1 VEQLGEES
9 LTAAVRAVELD
20 PQQAEAWNTMGLVK
34 HQLGEVAAA
43 IDFFERALKLNEANM
58 DFQSNYAAALH
69 AADRLSEAEVWYR
82 KVLAQDPSRP
92 KTCNNYGVL
101 IRELGDPQRSIELYH
116 RAIERDPSYADAHW
130 NLALALLATQQYE
143 SAWEEYE
150 WRWTRSDCN
159 ERKPAHPFKELS
171 PSDPWQGKKLFVYA
185 EQGLGDTLQFVR
197 MLRPLCDHAQV
208 YLAPQKALLP
218 LLSNL
223 EWPNFHLLSLDA
235 VPADMDYAF
244 ALMSLPYLFPQFA
257 QLPSYHGPYLR
268 AREDRVQ
275 KTAQVFEAQRLNV
288 GLVWQ
293 GSRNKIDKGR
303 SMPLAS
309 LVPLTR
315 VEGTRFYSL
324 QRNEGTEQL
333 KPPPEGIRM
342 RVFDDPYDADGAF
355 LDTAAVIHH
364 LDLVITT
371 DTAMAHLVGAMGK
384 EVWIMLQHVPDWRW
398 GLSEPTTPWYPTAR
412 LYRQTR
418 PGDWAGVVARVQQDL
433 EHRVASKRRPSA

>member
-1 VEQLGEES
+1 
-9 LTAAVRAVELD
+9 
-20 PQQAEAWNTMGLVK
+20 
-34 HQLGEVAAA
+34 
-43 IDFFERALKLNEANM
+43 
-58 DFQSNYAAALH
+58 
-69 AADRLSEAEVWYR
+69 
-82 KVLAQDPSRP
+82 
-92 KTCNNYGVL
+92 
-101 IRELGDPQRSIELYH
+101 
-116 RAIERDPSYADAHW
+116 
-130 NLALALLATQQYE
+130 LALALLATQQYE
-143 SAWEEYE
+143 GAWKEYE

-171 PSDPWQGKKLFVYA
+171 PSDGWQGKKLFVYA

-197 MLRPLCDHAQV
+197 LLRPLCDLAQV

-223 EWPNFHLLSLDA
+223 DWPNFQLLSLDA

-257 QLPSYHGPYLR
+257 QLPSYPGPYLR

-275 KTAQVFEAQRLNV
+275 KTEPVFEAQLLNI

-309 LVPLTR
+309 LVPLTC

-355 LDTAAVIHH
+355 LDTVAVIHH

-371 DTAMAHLVGAMGK
+371 DTAMAHLAGAMGK
-384 EVWIMLQHVPDWRW
+384 EVWIMLQHAPDWRW
-398 GLSEPTTPWYPTAR
+398 GLSAPTTPWYPTAR
-412 LYRQTR
+412 LYRQTS

-433 EHRVASKRRPSA
+433 EHRVAAKLRPAA